1 MSQDHHISIGPTGF
15 FNGKSCSVKV
25 LRGHTQFHIEVTI
38 EEVKSTNFGD
48 ALLQQIELLRELPW
62 GKARDKPLIELIYQH
77 CLPLI
82 ERLAPHTSLR
92 DLSLE
97 TFLHSPTYNLEL
109 VNGGIDKNVRI
120 EGEDKCTYT
129 PAFFTAPIRT
139 SDLPGLCKAVP
150 HFQARELCV
159 APATEEGKSLDA
171 IQGRV
176 VTKEGGVLY
185 FKPRVEMR
193 EPEFERELRV
203 LSCIDG
209 AGLATQLKVPK
220 LQGIVVSEGG
230 MAIGLLM
237 TLITPSKMGTQLRSS
252 GLRGRIEL
260 HSKWERQIAGIVAEL
275 HRHGIV
281 WGDVHPVNIF
291 IDEAMDAWAIDFG
304 GMNNIEFVDDEKR
317 ETVEGDWQGVTRLFR
332 DWLPNVQRQS

>member
-15 FNGKSCSVKV
+15 VNGKSCSVNI
-25 LRGHTQFHIEVTI
+25 LRGHAQFHIKVTM
-38 EEVKSTNFGD
+38 EEVKSTNFGET
-48 ALLQQIELLRELPW
+48 LRQQIELSSEVPW
-62 GKARDKPLIELIYQH
+62 GRARDKPLIELIYQH

-92 DLSLE
+92 DRSLE
-97 TFLHSPTYNLEL
+97 TFLHSPIYNLEL

-139 SDLPGLCKAVP
+139 ADLPGLCKAVP

-171 IQGRV
+171 VQGRV
-176 VTKEGGVLY
+176 VTKEGDALY
-185 FKPRVEMR
+185 LKPRVEMR
-193 EPEFERELRV
+193 EPEFERELCV

-209 AGLATQLKVPK
+209 AGLATQLRVPK
-220 LQGIVVSEGG
+220 LQGIVVSEWGTV
-230 MAIGLLM
+230 IGLLM
-237 TLITPSKMGTQLRSS
+237 TLTTSSKMGTHLRSS
-252 GLRGRIEL
+252 GLRGRTEL
-260 HSKWERQIAGIVAEL
+260 HSKWERQITGIVAEL
-275 HRHGIV
+275 HKHGIV
-281 WGDVHPVNIF
+281 WGDVHPMNILL
-291 IDEAMDAWAIDFG
+291 DEAMDAWVIDFG
-304 GMNNIEFVDDEKR
+304 GMNNIEFMDDEKR

-332 DWLPNVQRQS
+332 DWLPNVHGQS